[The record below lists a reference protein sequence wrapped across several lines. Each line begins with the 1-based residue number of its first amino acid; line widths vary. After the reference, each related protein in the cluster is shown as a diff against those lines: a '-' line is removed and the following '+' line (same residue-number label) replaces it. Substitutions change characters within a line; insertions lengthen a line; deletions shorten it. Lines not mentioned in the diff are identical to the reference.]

1 MKRQLIDVNGVIDLD
16 TNSLREKNDIKK
28 ITIIS

>member
-28 ITIIS
+28 VTIIS